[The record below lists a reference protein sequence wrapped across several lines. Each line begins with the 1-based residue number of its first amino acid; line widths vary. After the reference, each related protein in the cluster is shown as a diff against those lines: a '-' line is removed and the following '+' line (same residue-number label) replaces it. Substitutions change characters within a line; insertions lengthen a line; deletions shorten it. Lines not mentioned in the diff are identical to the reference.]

1 MILFFIYDNSMPI
14 SSDIPKDHVVS
25 SLDKSSLNL
34 DESILNTK
42 IPAVDRKGMTK
53 SSNPGQILIRGK
65 DQPKAFEGNLK
76 QPQDIVNQKL
86 KGGFFKY

>member
-1 MILFFIYDNSMPI
+1 MPI

-53 SSNPGQILIRGK
+53 SSNPGQILIR
-65 DQPKAFEGNLK
+65 AEER
-76 QPQDIVNQKL
+76 ISQKL
-86 KGGFFKY
+86 LKEI